1 MKKFMYMCMMLLAT
15 TLTFTACGDDDD
27 DNGGGQQGSTITE
40 NQILGTWYGI
50 DENTS
55 ERINIFIM
63 TFNSNHQGTYSEYKA
78 KAKNNWQIE
87 NQSANMTWT
96 LTNGT
101 LNATVTIEGEA
112 VTRKGD
118 LLKLDG
124 NTLTVRRYLDDG
136 KTDVVTLTRASGA
149 QEVATIITNMANEK
163 KQGGGQE
170 QQGQNEVNQDNYYK
184 YQESVDVPQVGTIT
198 IIGEARFANGKC
210 TAIAFSYI
218 YPSKSFANA
227 VWKSYQEDEEMAD
240 QLPYYSY
247 DGDKTISYRFDDE
260 TVANYAGYTKQQV
273 CDLIKQTVQYT
284 ISALGG
290 E

>member
-1 MKKFMYMCMMLLAT
+1 MYMCLMALAAT
-15 TLTFTACGDDDD
+15 FTFTACGDDDD
-27 DNGGGQQGSTITE
+27 DNPSGGGQEGSTITE

-63 TFNSNHQGTYSEYKA
+63 TFTNNGNGTYSEYKA

-87 NQSANMTWT
+87 KQSADMKWT
-96 LTNGT
+96 LQNGT
-101 LNATVTIEGEA
+101 LNATVTVEGKA
-112 VTRKGD
+112 MTRKGD
-118 LLKLDG
+118 LLKLNG
-124 NTLTVRRYLDDG
+124 NTLTVRRYLDEG
-136 KTDVVTLTRASGA
+136 ETDIVTLTRASGA

-184 YQESVDVPQVGTIT
+184 YQESADVQGVGTIT
-198 IIGEARFANGKC
+198 IIGEATFENGKC

-218 YPSKSFANA
+218 YPSKTFANA

-290 E
+290 GE